1 MLRRDPDWRIRY
13 EVASRAA
20 VSELSDLAE
29 DQDSLVR
36 EVARARVSVRLERGS
51 GSSA

>member
-1 MLRRDPDWRIRY
+1 MLWRDQDWRIRY

-20 VSELSDLAE
+20 VSELTGLLE
-29 DQDSLVR
+29 DRDSLVR
-36 EVARARVSVRLERGS
+36 EAALSRVARRPDREV